1 MTSKE
6 QRWIELINNGEFKLK
21 KKQAESAYDAYH
33 DSRYL
38 NNTTEEVDYSDISDL
53 FIYFIKNTPFDLD
66 VYINFIK
73 KIDAVYLSEFRESQ
87 VMDIFYK
94 EVMLPN
100 YFDRKYTYRGT
111 VKPNL
116 NLSVI
121 DKEKLKVFMY
131 CILCEVKNKYYY
143 YNHVY
148 LDYCKQID
156 QNLYQELVS
165 SSHEK
170 LEIEVIE
177 TSNEYFQ
184 ATSNNILSTIKIIA
198 FESKQE
204 NYKAILDYINQL
216 FEQGFPKSH
225 TLEFEVKGLADQKE
239 LGITNLLDCGGNR
252 FFNSAAKFPD
262 LHKDILRYIKIVG
275 YEACYT
281 DIAENK
287 NFKFYE
293 IGGGETQYRVAA
305 FAIYA
310 ILLEDFQHINLF
322 IGFIEQLDCYEDCE
336 QCSVP
341 KSLLARHG
349 VTNESIRAYL
359 LLCDFLVGTEVFGY
373 DGPDEPI
380 YFTTEASKK
389 ILDEEIAKCKQENSA
404 FDSGGVLE
412 CCVFPS
418 CVNTRF

>member
-21 KKQAESAYDAYH
+21 TVATAYFQ
-33 DSRYL
+33 YL
-38 NNTTEEVDYSDISDL
+38 NNTTDKVYYSDISDL
-53 FIYFIKNTPFDLD
+53 FRYFIKNTPFDLD
-66 VYINFIK
+66 VYLDFIK
-73 KIDAVYLSEFRESQ
+73 KIDAVYLSEYSESN
-87 VMDIFYK
+87 VKEVFYK
-94 EVMLPN
+94 EVMFPN
-100 YFDRKYTYRGT
+100 YFDGKKSIYGT

-131 CILCEVKNKYYY
+131 CILCEVKNKYHH
-143 YNHVY
+143 YNYEY

-165 SSHEK
+165 SSNKK

-198 FESKQE
+198 FENKQE

-252 FFNSAAKFPD
+252 FFNSAAKFPN

-293 IGGGETQYRVAA
+293 IGSGETQYRAAA

-322 IGFIEQLDCYEDCE
+322 ISFIEQLDCYEDCE
-336 QCSVP
+336 QCSIP

-349 VTNESIRAYL
+349 VTNESIRTYL
-359 LLCDFLVGTEVFGY
+359 LLCNFLVDTEIFGY

-389 ILDEEIAKCKQENSA
+389 ILDEEIAKCEQENPA
-404 FDSGGVLE
+404 FASSGVLE
-412 CCVFPS
+412 CCVFP
-418 CVNTRF
+418 CCANMRL